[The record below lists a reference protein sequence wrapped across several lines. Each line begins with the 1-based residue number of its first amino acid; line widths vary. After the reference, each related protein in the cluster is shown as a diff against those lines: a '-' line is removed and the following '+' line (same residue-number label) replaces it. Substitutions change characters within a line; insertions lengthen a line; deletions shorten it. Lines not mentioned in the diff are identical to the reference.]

1 MGRASQLG
9 SSPAEEASTKVQ
21 RIEVLICGKRRP
33 SIPRKKPPDWV
44 TLVYN

>member
-1 MGRASQLG
+1 MGRAGHLG
-9 SSPAEEASTKVQ
+9 IRPTEEASTEVQ

-33 SIPRKKPPDWV
+33 SIPRSKPPCLV